1 MENINSNLNKEDLI
15 SQKSNN
21 EKIDSETLNLSHL
34 TEQMNYIY
42 DYEIN
47 NIQLDESNILNCKMY
62 YYDNFY
68 KENRIINYNDFK
80 DNLKKNTYT
89 P

>member
-1 MENINSNLNKEDLI
+1 MNNYHE
-15 SQKSNN
+15 KSI
-21 EKIDSETLNLSHL
+21 KIAKIVSFFTR
-34 TEQMNYIY
+34 NYTY

-47 NIQLDESNILNCKMY
+47 NIKLDESNILNCKMY

-80 DNLKKNTYT
+80 DNLKKNPFT
-89 P
+89 PSTI